1 VRLINR
7 FDYDGDYGTVLNRF
21 LMQAA
26 IGHPLTVHGTGGQTR
41 AFIHIRDTVRCIEI
55 AIGNPPKAGARPQ
68 VLNQIT
74 ETHRVLE
81 LAKMVGDTMGADIAY
96 LPNPR
101 QEAEENELAVRNDQ
115 FLALGL
121 EPTTLSE
128 GLLEECTDIAAKYR
142 ERVDPTKIVA
152 RSVWRAGM
160 ETADDLLTEL
170 PATE

>member
-1 VRLINR
+1 
-7 FDYDGDYGTVLNRF
+7 
-21 LMQAA
+21 MQAA

-55 AIGNPPKAGARPQ
+55 AINNPPEANSRVLVRNQ
-68 VLNQIT
+68 VT
-74 ETHRVLE
+74 ETHRLLD
-81 LAKMVGDTMGADIAY
+81 LAKMIGDMTGAEIAY

-101 QEAEENELAVRNDQ
+101 REAEENELSVRNDQ

-128 GLLEECTDIAAKYR
+128 GLLEEITQVAAKYR
-142 ERVDPTKIVA
+142 HRTDPRKIIS

-160 ETADDLLTEL
+160 ETSPDLMTEL
-170 PATE
+170 PPL